1 MFAVS
6 RLARVSAA
14 AVARTHAVSAAC
26 AANAAPQLRTI
37 SYVAPPKV
45 TKDTY
50 YRFGI
55 KLDDPALAAD
65 GEEESAALTQLKAVL
80 SLQNASQH
88 ELNKAQIA
96 KAIETFQRFPGDTGS
111 SEVQV
116 AVLTQKILHST
127 FHAQQHKKD
136 HHSRRGLIAMVE
148 KRRKLLKYLRR
159 EDLQKFRA
167 VVAALGLRFT

>member
-14 AVARTHAVSAAC
+14 AVARTNAVAC
-26 AANAAPQLRTI
+26 VAAPQLRAI

-55 KLDDPALAAD
+55 KLDDPALATNED
-65 GEEESAALTQLKAVL
+65 GEEEGAALTQLKAVL

-111 SEVQV
+111 SEVQI

>member
-6 RLARVSAA
+6 RLARASAA
-14 AVARTHAVSAAC
+14 AATSSAA
-26 AANAAPQLRTI
+26 APLQQLRAV

-45 TKDTY
+45 PRDSS

-55 KLDDPALAAD
+55 QLPEPTADEPEALAQLR
-65 GEEESAALTQLKAVL
+65 AAL
-80 SLQNASQH
+80 SLRNASQH

-96 KAIETFQRFPGDTGS
+96 RAIETFQRFPGDTGS
-111 SEVQV
+111 SEVQI
-116 AVLTQKILHST
+116 AVLTQKIQHST
-127 FHAQQHKKD
+127 LHAQQHKKD

-159 EDLQKFRA
+159 EDLQKYRA
-167 VVAALGLRFT
+167 VVAALGLRFS

>member
-1 MFAVS
+1 MFVVA
-6 RLARVSAA
+6 RLARVST
-14 AVARTHAVSAAC
+14 AVAASALPLHARAV
-26 AANAAPQLRTI
+26 

-45 TKDTY
+45 PRETS

-55 KLDDPALAAD
+55 QLPEPAADESPALAQLR
-65 GEEESAALTQLKAVL
+65 AAL
-80 SLQNASQH
+80 SLTNASQH
-88 ELNKAQIA
+88 ELNEAQVA
-96 KAIETFQRFPGDTGS
+96 RAIETFQRFPGDTGS
-111 SEVQV
+111 SEVQI

-127 FHAQQHKKD
+127 LHAQQHKKD

-167 VVAALGLRFT
+167 VVSALGLRFS

>member
-1 MFAVS
+1 MFAMS

-14 AVARTHAVSAAC
+14 AVARANAVAC
-26 AANAAPQLRTI
+26 VAAPQLRAI

-55 KLDDPALAAD
+55 KLDDPALATNED

-111 SEVQV
+111 SEVQI

>member
-1 MFAVS
+1 MFAVA
-6 RLARVSAA
+6 RLARVSTAA
-14 AVARTHAVSAAC
+14 AGLPLHARAVSYM
-26 AANAAPQLRTI
+26 
-37 SYVAPPKV
+37 SPPKV
-45 TKDTY
+45 PRESS

-55 KLDDPALAAD
+55 QLPAPAADENPALAQLR
-65 GEEESAALTQLKAVL
+65 AALSL
-80 SLQNASQH
+80 SNASQH

-96 KAIETFQRFPGDTGS
+96 RAIETFQRFPGDTGS
-111 SEVQV
+111 SEVQI

-127 FHAQQHKKD
+127 LHAQQHKKD

-167 VVAALGLRFT
+167 VVSALNLRFT

>member
-1 MFAVS
+1 MFALS
-6 RLARVSAA
+6 RLARVSTA
-14 AVARTHAVSAAC
+14 AVARVSITSAA
-26 AANAAPQLRTI
+26 APSVRAI

-45 TKDTY
+45 SKDTY

-55 KLDDPALAAD
+55 KLDDPALATKD
-65 GEEESAALTQLKAVL
+65 GEDENESLTQLKAVL

-111 SEVQV
+111 SEVQI